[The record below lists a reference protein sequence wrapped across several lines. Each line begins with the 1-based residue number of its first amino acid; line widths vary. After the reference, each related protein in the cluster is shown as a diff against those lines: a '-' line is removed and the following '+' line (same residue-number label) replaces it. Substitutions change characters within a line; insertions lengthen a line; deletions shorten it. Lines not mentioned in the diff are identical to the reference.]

1 MRCVKIFAAAA
12 AMVSLF
18 CSICAAGQYQFKE
31 TRELVSFVREAAQL
45 VAERGTDAF
54 PLFRIEGGRWYSGNR
69 YVFVIDMEGNRH
81 VYPPDPKHER
91 KNIRGLKDIN
101 GKPVGEMFIEAVS
114 APEGKGWVH
123 YQWTRPHDMHP
134 VWKSTYLVKTHAPSG
149 AAYIVGSGNYNM
161 AMEKAFI
168 KEVVDDAAQ
177 LLKRKG
183 KKAFAVLRDSS
194 SKYIFKH
201 TYVFVT
207 SEKGVEVVNPAFP
220 MLEGRCILK
229 AVDAGGKSI
238 VRDYI
243 AAAKKNGSAWMTYV
257 WPKPGESV
265 PSTKQVYVKKI
276 MLDGELY
283 VVGSG
288 IYTDWLSGR

>member
-1 MRCVKIFAAAA
+1 MFVF
-12 AMVSLF
+12 
-18 CSICAAGQYQFKE
+18 CAAGDALNYQFEE

-45 VAERGTDAF
+45 VAEKGSDAF
-54 PLFRIEGGRWYSGNR
+54 PLFRKRDSRWFSGSR
-69 YVFVIDMEGNRH
+69 YVFVIDMDGNRY
-81 VYPPDPKHER
+81 VYPPDPDHER
-91 KNIRGLKDIN
+91 RNIRDLKDIN
-101 GKPVGEMFIEAVS
+101 GKPVGEMFIETVS
-114 APEGKGWVH
+114 GPEGEGWVH

-134 VWKSTYLVKTHAPSG
+134 VWKSTYLVKARAPSG
-149 AAYIVGSGNYNM
+149 TEYIVGSGNYNM
-161 AMEKAFI
+161 TMEKAFI
-168 KEVVDDAAQ
+168 KDVVDDAVA

-183 KKAFAVLRDSS
+183 RKGFDILRDKS
-194 SKYIFKH
+194 SKYVFKH

-229 AVDAGGKSI
+229 AVDARGNSI
-238 VRDYI
+238 VQDYI
-243 AAAKKNGSAWMTYV
+243 EAARKKESAWLTYV

-265 PSTKQVYVKKI
+265 PSTKQVYVRKI
-276 MLDGELY
+276 MLEGELF